1 MALDGAFLYAVR
13 QELSG
18 LIGSRIEKIHQ
29 PAREEILIS
38 LRNMEGSHKILI
50 SASADRARV
59 HLTQQSIDNPPAPP
73 MFCMLLRKRL
83 GNGKLLAIRQ
93 DGLERVLYFD
103 FSCVNTLGDVVQLT
117 LACEIM
123 GKYSN
128 LILMD
133 ETGKVVDSIK
143 RVDAEMSRKRL
154 VLPGVAYALP
164 PAEPRLNFLTDSM
177 ETIQAAITAQTGALP
192 KVLLKTLE
200 GVSPVLVREWA
211 FYAGNGEECRAE
223 SLTAV
228 QLKRLLE
235 IMQQT
240 KERLLQQ
247 NCVFTVAATKE
258 GQLKDFSFLPLHQ
271 YGTLLVTK
279 TFPSACAVLDYF
291 YAERDRYARV
301 RQRANDLFHL
311 LLHATER
318 IQRRIAAQTEER
330 TQCAEK
336 DTFRRKADLLS
347 ANLYRLKKGDTVA
360 ELEDF
365 YEPDCPMVS
374 IPLDVRLTPPQN
386 AQRYY
391 QQYKKACTAETVLTE
406 QIAKGKAELA
416 YLESVLDALTR
427 AETEADMEQLRQEL
441 IEQGYLRK
449 TSRNRRPVKI
459 QQPLSVT
466 AETVL
471 TEQIAK
477 GKAELAYLESVL
489 DALTRA
495 ETEADMEQLRQELIE
510 QGYLRKTSR
519 NRRPV
524 KIQQPLSV
532 TATDGT
538 QILIGRNNLQND
550 RLTLKTAA
558 KTDVW
563 LHTQN
568 IPGSHVIICTH
579 GETPSEQTI
588 LEAAQLAAWYSKAQ
602 QSAQVPVD
610 YCLVK
615 YVKKPV
621 GAKPG
626 MVIFTNQRTLYVT
639 PRQTLE
645 EEETV

>member
-18 LIGSRIEKIHQ
+18 LIGARIEKIHQ
-29 PAREEILIS
+29 PTREEILIS
-38 LRNMEGSHKILI
+38 LRNLEGSHKILI

-59 HLTQQSIDNPPAPP
+59 HLTHQNIDNPAAPP

-128 LILMD
+128 LILID
-133 ETGKVVDSIK
+133 ENGKVIDSIK

-154 VLPGVAYALP
+154 VLPGIAYALP
-164 PAEPRLNFLTDSM
+164 PAEPRLNFLTVERDVLR
-177 ETIQAAITAQTGALP
+177 TAISEKSGVLH
-192 KVLLKTLE
+192 KVLLQTLE

-211 FYAGNGEECRAE
+211 FYTGRGEECRAE
-223 SLTAV
+223 TLTEE
-228 QLKRLLE
+228 QMERLLY
-235 IMQQT
+235 IIQKT

-247 NCVFTVAATKE
+247 DCIFTIAATKE

-271 YGTLLVTK
+271 FGTLLYTK
-279 TFPSACAVLDYF
+279 TMPSACAVLDYF

-318 IQRRIAAQTEER
+318 IQRRMAAQTEELE
-330 TQCAEK
+330 QCAEK
-336 DTFRRKADLLS
+336 EDFRRKADLLS

-360 ELEDF
+360 NLEDF
-365 YEPDCPMVS
+365 YEPNCPTVS

-406 QIAKGKAELA
+406 QIAKGKAELQ
-416 YLESVLDALTR
+416 YLESVLDALTC
-427 AETEADMEQLRQEL
+427 AETEMDMEQLRQEL
-441 IEQGYLRK
+441 VEQGYLRR
-449 TSRNRRPVKI
+449 TSRNRRPVKV
-459 QQPLSVT
+459 QQPLVFT
-466 AETVL
+466 A
-471 TEQIAK
+471 
-477 GKAELAYLESVL
+477 S
-489 DALTRA
+489 
-495 ETEADMEQLRQELIE
+495 
-510 QGYLRKTSR
+510 
-519 NRRPV
+519 
-524 KIQQPLSV
+524 
-532 TATDGT
+532 DGT
-538 QILIGRNNLQND
+538 QIFVGRNNLQND

-558 KTDVW
+558 KTDIW

-568 IPGSHVIICTH
+568 IPGSHVIIAANGTM
-579 GETPSEQTI
+579 PSEQTI
-588 LEAAQLAAWYSKAQ
+588 LEAAQLAAWHSKAQ

-626 MVIFTNQRTLYVT
+626 MVIFTNQKTLYVT
-639 PRQTLE
+639 PNANPAEQE
-645 EEETV
+645 QI